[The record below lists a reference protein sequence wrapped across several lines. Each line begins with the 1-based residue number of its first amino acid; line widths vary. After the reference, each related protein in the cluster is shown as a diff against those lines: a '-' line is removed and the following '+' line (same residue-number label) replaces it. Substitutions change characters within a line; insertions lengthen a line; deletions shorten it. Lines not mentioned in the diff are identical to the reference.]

1 MIIHRDVLK
10 LLKNDLGK
18 QKALLIMGARQVGKT
33 TLLRALSENWDN
45 TLWLTGD
52 ELETQKMFENPTI
65 VRLKAELAGVKYLI
79 VDEAQRLPNV
89 GLSLK

>member
-33 TLLRALSENWDN
+33 TLLRALSD
-45 TLWLTGD
+45 
-52 ELETQKMFENPTI
+52 F
-65 VRLKAELAGVKYLI
+65 
-79 VDEAQRLPNV
+79 QRLIQMPRF
-89 GLSLK
+89 LS